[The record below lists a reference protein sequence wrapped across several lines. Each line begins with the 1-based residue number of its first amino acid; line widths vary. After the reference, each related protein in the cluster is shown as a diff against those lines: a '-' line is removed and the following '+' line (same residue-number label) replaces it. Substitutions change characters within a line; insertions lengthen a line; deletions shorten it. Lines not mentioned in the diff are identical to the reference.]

1 MNYRK
6 KWSWRKVKQNIYD
19 DPVFY
24 ESYINLRE
32 EGKGLNDVLEIPAF
46 RSLLPNVHDKVV
58 LDLGCGFGESCK
70 WYVNNGARRVI
81 GLDISDKMIVRAKQ
95 EFSDKRIEYMNM
107 PIEDLEFGPDHF
119 DLVLSSLAF
128 HYVANF
134 KNLVERIY
142 TCVRPGG
149 FLIFSQEHPVATAKK
164 VSDGWVKD
172 HNGIKIHWRLDNYGE
187 EGIREQKWFIDGV
200 IKYHRTLSTI
210 INTLIETGF
219 HIDKV
224 LEPTATAEAE
234 EKNESL
240 KEERRSP
247 PFLMV
252 KVQKPKR

>member
-1 MNYRK
+1 
-6 KWSWRKVKQNIYD
+6 
-19 DPVFY
+19 
-24 ESYINLRE
+24 
-32 EGKGLNDVLEIPAF
+32 
-46 RSLLPNVHDKVV
+46 LLPDLHNNDI

-70 WYVNNGARRVI
+70 WYVTHGARRVI
-81 GLDISDKMIVRAKQ
+81 GVDISDKMITRARQ
-95 EFSDKRIEYMNM
+95 EFDDKKIEYVNQS
-107 PIEDLEFGPDHF
+107 IEDIELRPDSF

-134 KNLVERIY
+134 KDLVERIY
-142 TCVRPGG
+142 TSVRPGG

-172 HNGIKIHWRLDNYGE
+172 LTGKKIHWRLDNYGE

-219 HIDKV
+219 QIDNL

-234 EKNESL
+234 GKNHTL
-240 KEERRSP
+240 KEERRRP
-247 PFLMV
+247 PFLIV
-252 KVQKPKR
+252 KVQKPKT